1 MNYFKGE
8 EEEEEEDEEEEE
20 GNYIQR
26 YIKNNKNDANIK
38 NSSSTKQKNSSLTMN
53 NPEEEEEKIINRDD
67 EIIKSENNNE
77 MNNNNF
83 ISYLDSNS
91 SRPDTPKLNNIK
103 TNEENNNKKNENCDK
118 KNEINN
124 IIFSETL
131 KTKLKDINSNSVSIL
146 ENNNEILEYDENRNS
161 RQTFYKNENIDE
173 NQNINNK
180 ELQKEISKEVKE
192 EKTKIKEELIDN
204 KNKINDN
211 ISKENL
217 ILNEEKI
224 QEEEKNII
232 IENNDSGSK
241 NQIDNK
247 YNDKIKEKLKQ
258 IENLNMINA
267 NSKENKKIIIN
278 NDKKE
283 ENLNNIPNNINYIN
297 FKDMKEIYKENYSIE
312 EEREKESYKEIF
324 NEKEIEN
331 KKVNNIDDLI
341 HNINAN
347 NIDNLVIPILSNN
360 NIVVENEINKKRNKT
375 KKIKDIKQLNKS
387 KSSEQFNTKFKMNK
401 SSFKWLS
408 TYNEKL
414 ISKIILS
421 NSDKDKKI
429 SIFGIIKT
437 LHSLKILHILLSKN
451 NINLNELIKNI
462 QNINEKETEK
472 IKELEFVEQIWF
484 LLNPNNEKK
493 INSEIFEC
501 FIKLLYPYT
510 NNLKKSAIS
519 YIEEYIKIIN
529 FMEPKDENKNIE
541 EYYYS
546 PLRKEY
552 FPKNIKWSI
561 EKIVQTFF
569 ELKRNGLAYKKNYE
583 NLNKVENKSKEKNK
597 KQRKNFNFDKLYESF
612 MIKKEAREKTLNI
625 MREEQKKEKEEIIS
639 QYTYIP
645 KIIRNKENKWKNI
658 NDNNNNK
665 SVYDKLYEKRNDK
678 NKKIKILKNKLDE
691 EKKEKEN
698 FPFKPEVNKF
708 ENYKKIYEKNRIP
721 ENCKKYIKK
730 NLELIK
736 RKNEMK
742 IEEEENKYNGN
753 NYEKIKKIKF
763 KCEGALYEPKKIHN
777 EKIMKDIEDKDSF
790 TFQIKLPNKKDINLI
805 ININENI
812 EQKVEEF
819 CKIYSLNNNI
829 KEKIINQ
836 IESNIELYQQEY
848 NDQIYY

>member
-1 MNYFKGE
+1 
-8 EEEEEEDEEEEE
+8 
-20 GNYIQR
+20 
-26 YIKNNKNDANIK
+26 
-38 NSSSTKQKNSSLTMN
+38 MN
-53 NPEEEEEKIINRDD
+53 NPEEEEKKIINRDD

-224 QEEEKNII
+224 QEEENNII
-232 IENNDSGSK
+232 IENNNDSGSK

-267 NSKENKKIIIN
+267 NLNENKKIIIN

-312 EEREKESYKEIF
+312 EEKEKESYKEIF

-347 NIDNLVIPILSNN
+347 NIDNLVIPILSNS

-451 NINLNELIKNI
+451 NINLNELK
-462 QNINEKETEK
+462 
-472 IKELEFVEQIWF
+472 
-484 LLNPNNEKK
+484 
-493 INSEIFEC
+493 
-501 FIKLLYPYT
+501 
-510 NNLKKSAIS
+510 
-519 YIEEYIKIIN
+519 
-529 FMEPKDENKNIE
+529 
-541 EYYYS
+541 
-546 PLRKEY
+546 
-552 FPKNIKWSI
+552 
-561 EKIVQTFF
+561 
-569 ELKRNGLAYKKNYE
+569 
-583 NLNKVENKSKEKNK
+583 
-597 KQRKNFNFDKLYESF
+597 
-612 MIKKEAREKTLNI
+612 
-625 MREEQKKEKEEIIS
+625 
-639 QYTYIP
+639 
-645 KIIRNKENKWKNI
+645 
-658 NDNNNNK
+658 
-665 SVYDKLYEKRNDK
+665 
-678 NKKIKILKNKLDE
+678 
-691 EKKEKEN
+691 
-698 FPFKPEVNKF
+698 
-708 ENYKKIYEKNRIP
+708 
-721 ENCKKYIKK
+721 
-730 NLELIK
+730 
-736 RKNEMK
+736 
-742 IEEEENKYNGN
+742 
-753 NYEKIKKIKF
+753 
-763 KCEGALYEPKKIHN
+763 
-777 EKIMKDIEDKDSF
+777 
-790 TFQIKLPNKKDINLI
+790 
-805 ININENI
+805 
-812 EQKVEEF
+812 
-819 CKIYSLNNNI
+819 
-829 KEKIINQ
+829 
-836 IESNIELYQQEY
+836 
-848 NDQIYY
+848 